1 MAFGHSVTYV
11 QQHWQAGHSGRRYG
25 GREQE
30 SNLPGAA
37 EQPQPALKAGRPTGT
52 ASLPSRI
59 IGALRQLGNEGGFV
73 GRFQTA
79 AIQPQPAIGQPADH
93 RARQAAQPDR
103 QRIQSIAVD
112 RNCE

>member
-1 MAFGHSVTYV
+1 
-11 QQHWQAGHSGRRYG
+11 
-25 GREQE
+25 
-30 SNLPGAA
+30 
-37 EQPQPALKAGRPTGT
+37 
-52 ASLPSRI
+52 
-59 IGALRQLGNEGGFV
+59 LRQLGNEGGFV
-73 GRFQTA
+73 GRFQAA